1 MAAPASGRSLA
12 RFSKIYRC
20 FNGEYANSSPLLQR
34 FCTTS
39 TQNNK
44 PAPEVKVES
53 AEGPSVS
60 DLEKKFV
67 EEKEKL
73 VAENKKLKEDL
84 SVVDDKYKRALAEIE
99 NTRMRMK
106 KQIDDMKLF
115 GIQGF
120 SKDLLVVADI
130 LDQAIQ
136 SVPKEELSKNEHLN
150 SMFNGLK
157 MTNEQLLKVFG
168 RHGLVKIVPSVGE
181 KFDPYIHEA
190 LFEVPKG
197 ADNEGGTVA
206 LCQKTGFKLH
216 ERTLRPA
223 TVGVFKS

>member
-1 MAAPASGRSLA
+1 MIL
-12 RFSKIYRC
+12 FDKWYC
-20 FNGEYANSSPLLQR
+20 FKWYS
-34 FCTTS
+34 FF
-39 TQNNK
+39 K
-44 PAPEVKVES
+44 
-53 AEGPSVS
+53 
-60 DLEKKFV
+60 
-67 EEKEKL
+67 
-73 VAENKKLKEDL
+73 
-84 SVVDDKYKRALAEIE
+84 DKYKRALAEIE